1 MGKPDAAAAAA
12 SLRAPWLLFWKWWER
27 YQLTSE
33 LDAPDD
39 VVHVPATPE
48 EDKEADPG
56 PG

>member
-12 SLRAPWLLFWKWWER
+12 SLRAALAFFRTWWER

-33 LDAPDD
+33 PVAPDD
-39 VVHVPATPE
+39 VVHLPATPE